1 MQYVA
6 LRLTGIAL
14 TSTIDMAHLVVYR
27 RVGGAEV
34 HKGVVH
40 AGLAVAC
47 LGSPVV
53 VKEFAEPRLRIVIG
67 TVAATEDG
75 VGAALQI
82 FGVGRGRQHVGTGL
96 VVWIVHLA

>member
-1 MQYVA
+1 
-6 LRLTGIAL
+6 
-14 TSTIDMAHLVVYR
+14 MAHLVVYR

-47 LGSPVV
+47 LSRSVG

-67 TVAATEDG
+67 TVAATEDA
-75 VGAALQI
+75 VGTSLQI
-82 FGVGRGRQHVGTGL
+82 LCIGRGRQHVGTGL